1 MPKAGEENGMV
12 IFRDDEVAASGIVH
26 RPLVVHVHIAAQH
39 LYLPVGGHAA
49 VIDGNELLVQVLK
62 GGAGWL
68 QPVLEGHHIGC
79 VAVALVEVP
88 HGIDSQLHKEQV
100 LFGA

>member
-1 MPKAGEENGMV
+1 MV
-12 IFRDDEVAASGIVH
+12 IFCNDEVAASGIVH
-26 RPLVVHVHIAAQH
+26 GPLVVHVHIAAQH
-39 LYLPVGGHAA
+39 LYLPVGGHSS
-49 VIDGNELLVQVLK
+49 VIDGDELLVQVLK

-68 QPVLEGHHIGC
+68 QPVLEGHHIGG

-88 HGIDSQLHKEQV
+88 HGIDSQLHKKQV